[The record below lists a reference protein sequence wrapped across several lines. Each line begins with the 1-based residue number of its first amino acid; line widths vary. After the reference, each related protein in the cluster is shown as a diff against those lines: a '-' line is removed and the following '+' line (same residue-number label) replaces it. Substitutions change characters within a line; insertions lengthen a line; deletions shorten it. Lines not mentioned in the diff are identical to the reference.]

1 MDDKKTEPNA
11 TQKARRGLWAGIA
24 AGAGVL
30 ALGAGLY
37 LAPVSVPQQLVDAV
51 HSPVQAQ
58 SAGQTQQFFSFAD
71 VVERVQP
78 AVVSVLVRGN
88 NENQQMSELMP
99 DFRDLPEDHPFRR
112 FFREFED
119 QFGGNRSERPRPRGR
134 SPMAQGSG
142 FFISADGYV
151 VTNNHV
157 VSEADQIAVRTHE
170 GEELDAR
177 LIGTDPR
184 TDLALLKVDNVDDL
198 PFVEFGG
205 TDVRVGD
212 WVLAVGNPFG
222 LGGTVTAGIVSAR
235 GRDIGSG
242 PYDDFLQID
251 APVNRGNSGGP
262 TFNLAGDVV
271 GVNTAIVSPSGG
283 NVGIAFAIPA
293 AIARDVIGD
302 LRDSGRV
309 VRGWLGIGIQ
319 PVNEDV
325 AEGLGL
331 SQPGGALVNRLLE
344 NSPARDAGVQL
355 GDAIL
360 SVDGEDIEDA
370 RDLARTIGQ
379 LKPGH
384 RARLDIWRDG
394 SEQTVNVTL
403 GTQPETPQV
412 AAADPTAPEQGPQ
425 TATAERL
432 GFSVR
437 PAEDGEGVEI
447 AELDSDSP
455 AAERGLRPGD
465 VVLQISGMEINSVDD
480 VYDALT
486 AIEDD
491 GRDTALVLV
500 RSQRGTS
507 YVAIPLRGRG

>member
-1 MDDKKTEPNA
+1 MRSMHRL
-11 TQKARRGLWAGIA
+11 RRNPLFR
-24 AGAGVL
+24 
-30 ALGAGLY
+30 
-37 LAPVSVPQQLVDAV
+37 P
-51 HSPVQAQ
+51 SP
-58 SAGQTQQFFSFAD
+58 SFPSRD

-78 AVVSVLVRGN
+78 AVVSVLVRGTDQRQ
-88 NENQQMSELMP
+88 EMSELMP

-177 LIGTDPR
+177 LIGSDPR
-184 TDLALLKVDNVDDL
+184 TDLALLKVDDVDDM
-198 PFVEFGG
+198 PYVQFGDV
-205 TDVRVGD
+205 DVRVGD

-262 TFNLAGDVV
+262 TFNLAGEVV

-293 AIARDVIGD
+293 AIAQDVIGD

-319 PVNEDV
+319 PVSEDV

-331 SQPGGALVNRLLE
+331 SEPGGALVNRLLE
-344 NSPARDAGVQL
+344 NSPAREAGVQL
-355 GDAIL
+355 GDTIL

-379 LKPGH
+379 LEPGH
-384 RARLDIWRDG
+384 RARLNVWRDG
-394 SEQTVNVTL
+394 REQSIDVML
-403 GTQPETPQV
+403 GTQPETPQI
-412 AAADPTAPEQGPQ
+412 AAADPAAPEQEPE
-425 TATAERL
+425 ATAADRL

-447 AELDSDSP
+447 VELDADSP

-465 VVLQISGMEINSVDD
+465 VVLQISGMDVSSPDD
-480 VYDALT
+480 VADALKV
-486 AIEDD
+486 IEED

-500 RSQRGTS
+500 RSERGTT
-507 YVAIPLRGRG
+507 YVAVPLKDRG